1 MNKVLVDAIVVV
13 MLLLLF
19 LMTVLYIIT
28 PDPAGT
34 PSVSLIIN
42 GSLGVVIILTVA
54 LIGMVI
60 ND

>member
-1 MNKVLVDAIVVV
+1 MNRVLADAMVVV

-28 PDPAGT
+28 PDPAGS
-34 PSVSLIIN
+34 PSISLIIN

-60 ND
+60 SD

>member
-1 MNKVLVDAIVVV
+1 MNRVLADAMVVV

-28 PDPAGT
+28 PDPAGS

-60 ND
+60 SD

>member
-13 MLLLLF
+13 MLLLLS
-19 LMTVLYIIT
+19 LVTVLYIIT
-28 PDPAGT
+28 PDSAGS

-42 GSLGVVIILTVA
+42 GSLGIVIILTIA

-60 ND
+60 SD